1 MDTQPLRAGGELT
14 EIIDRYQTTVFG
26 LALAKTGSRADADDV
41 FQEVFL
47 AYFQSGKVF
56 REEEHRKAWLLRT
69 TLNLCRRVTQS
80 SWRKKT
86 VPLTADADAD
96 TPVPFREPEE
106 NQVWQALAQLEE
118 TYRLPIYL
126 FYFQALSTREIAR
139 VLSIRPGAVRMRLSR
154 GREQLRALLK
164 GDYFDE

>member
-1 MDTQPLRAGGELT
+1 MEMKPLRAGGDLSA
-14 EIIDRYQTTVFG
+14 IIDRYQSQVYG
-26 LALAKTGSRADADDV
+26 LALAKTGSQSDAEDV

-69 TLNLCRRVTQS
+69 TLNLCRRITQS

-86 VPLTADADAD
+86 VPLTDHADV
-96 TPVPFREPEE
+96 PVSFREPEE
-106 NQVWQALAQLEE
+106 NRVWQALTQLEE

-126 FYFQALSTREIAR
+126 FYFQELSTREIAQ

-154 GREQLRALLK
+154 GREQLRVLLK